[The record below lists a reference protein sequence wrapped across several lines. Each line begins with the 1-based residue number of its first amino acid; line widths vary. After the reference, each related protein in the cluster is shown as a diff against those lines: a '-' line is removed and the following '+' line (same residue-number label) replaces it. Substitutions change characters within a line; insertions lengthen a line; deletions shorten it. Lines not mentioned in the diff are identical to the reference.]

1 MSFGISKLAD
11 TVEAIPGE
19 VETDALSFAA
29 DALFIIFG
37 LILIVF
43 ALYYA
48 VAFNGNMNV
57 GNLAVAAMS

>member
-1 MSFGISKLAD
+1 MSFGLSQLSS

-19 VETDALSFAA
+19 VEMDALRFAA

-48 VAFNGNMNV
+48 VAFNGNMNA